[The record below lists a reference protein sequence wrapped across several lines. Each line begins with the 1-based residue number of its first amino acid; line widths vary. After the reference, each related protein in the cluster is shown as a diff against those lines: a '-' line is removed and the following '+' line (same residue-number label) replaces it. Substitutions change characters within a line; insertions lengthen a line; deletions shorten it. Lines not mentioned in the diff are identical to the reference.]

1 MKAIMTKL
9 RFYFDLNKSQLE
21 LYLSKYGFMNKDED
35 LNFQKYFEFLRA
47 VNPTIS
53 EQQARYIF
61 KKTDEDNSGTISLQQ
76 IVRMLKIYGI
86 DLQ

>member
-35 LNFQKYFEFLRA
+35 LNF
-47 VNPTIS
+47 
-53 EQQARYIF
+53 
-61 KKTDEDNSGTISLQQ
+61 
-76 IVRMLKIYGI
+76 
-86 DLQ
+86 